1 VRLLPGD
8 TPPRRLRYW
17 LVDLPL
23 RPIRLPVRARA
34 WLKTAPVVLAAAL
47 WAYLVIAVYLA
58 AAIAGLAIV
67 LVVAMLAAH
76 YVFGARLFW

>member
-23 RPIRLPVRARA
+23 RPIRLPIRARA
-34 WLKTAPVVLAAAL
+34 WLKTAPVAVAAAL

-58 AAIAGLAIV
+58 TAAAGLAIV
-67 LVVAMLAAH
+67 LVVTMLVANA
-76 YVFGARLFW
+76 FGVRLFW